1 MVYDWLFENYPDFI
15 KDVEEKGVKY
25 VKIAPEEDDPS
36 SALGRSWKS
45 MYGVHTKEAAEQA
58 AKEQGSTLEFL
69 GGYFGPS
76 DCKITSK
83 VLPGVKTATNGNK
96 VFFN

>member
-1 MVYDWLFENYPDFI
+1 MEKAPDAAKKFEDL
-15 KDVEEKGVKY
+15 GVKY

-45 MYGVHTKEAAEQA
+45 MYGVQTKEAAEEA
-58 AKEQGSTLEFL
+58 AKKQGTTLEWL
-69 GGYFGPS
+69 EGG
-76 DCKITSK
+76 DCRIISQTLPAVK
-83 VLPGVKTATNGNK
+83 VSSNGNK